1 MPQLCCEISQSLMNA
16 LRDHASRAGETM
28 DHMVMRMLAQ
38 GLDIDDHAT
47 LFQVSTSGALIE
59 GVTDGAITVE
69 ALATHGDLGLGTF
82 ADLDG
87 EMVILDG
94 QVFRIRG
101 DGSVT
106 LAAPGELVPF
116 AVATRF
122 APEDSLQLTDINSY
136 EELLLHLNGRRNT
149 DNQFFALRMDGTADY
164 VKTRVVEEIGDNQ
177 SLVEAAQQQ
186 VEFEL
191 ENVAGQFVGFWSPA
205 YASSVNISGWHIH
218 FLSAD
223 RSAGGHLLE
232 LGGAELKAQFQHLA
246 DFHIAIPETASFLQ
260 ADLSA
265 DPSAALEEAER

>member
-1 MPQLCCEISQSLMNA
+1 MPQLCCEVSQSLMDA
-16 LRDHASRAGETM
+16 LREHESRSGESL

-69 ALATHGDLGLGTF
+69 ALSTHGDLGLGTF

-94 QVFRIRG
+94 QVFQIRG
-101 DGSVT
+101 DGTVT
-106 LAAPGELVPF
+106 IAAPDELVPF

-122 APEDSLQLTDINSY
+122 TPEDTLQLTDINSY

-164 VKTRVVEEIGDNQ
+164 LKARVVEEIEDDQ
-177 SLVEAAQQQ
+177 SLVEAAQKQ

-191 ENVAGQFVGFWSPA
+191 ENVEGQFVGFWSPA

-223 RSAGGHLLE
+223 RSAGGHLLD
-232 LGGAELKAQFQHLA
+232 LRGAELKAQFQHLA

-260 ADLSA
+260 ADLSV

>member
-1 MPQLCCEISQSLMNA
+1 MNA
-16 LRDHASRAGETM
+16 LREHELRSGESL

-69 ALATHGDLGLGTF
+69 ALSTHGDLGLGTF

-94 QVFRIRG
+94 QVFQIRG

-106 LAAPGELVPF
+106 IAAPDELVPF

-122 APEDSLQLTDINSY
+122 TPEDTLQLTDINSY

-164 VKTRVVEEIGDNQ
+164 VKARVVEEIEDDQ

-186 VEFEL
+186 VESEL
-191 ENVAGQFVGFWSPA
+191 ENVEGQFVGFWSPA

-223 RSAGGHLLE
+223 RSAGGHLLD
-232 LGGAELKAQFQHLA
+232 LRGAELKAQFQHLA
-246 DFHIAIPETASFLQ
+246 DFHIAIPETASFLK